1 VIRIVSKTGIY
12 QDEMKE
18 WKKKAV
24 ADKTW
29 KNLKAFMVD
38 VQKTNRENK
47 LNNKQNVSNSKQQ
60 QQRRQQDAHRN
71 FESLRKL

>member
-29 KNLKAFMVD
+29 KNLKAFMVGLLATA
-38 VQKTNRENK
+38 KCISATTISE
-47 LNNKQNVSNSKQQ
+47 
-60 QQRRQQDAHRN
+60 
-71 FESLRKL
+71 